1 MMWKTPDRFCIF
13 FLKNV
18 ELASYHP
25 NSCLILLFM
34 DTAVNSN
41 LDIYRLVSLKVQS
54 VIQFNSIQFIS
65 LNMQ

>member
-1 MMWKTPDRFCIF
+1 MPSFITGTIQMMAVENSWFCVL

-25 NSCLILLFM
+25 SSCLILLFI

-41 LDIYRLVSLKVQS
+41 LIYL
-54 VIQFNSIQFIS
+54 
-65 LNMQ
+65 